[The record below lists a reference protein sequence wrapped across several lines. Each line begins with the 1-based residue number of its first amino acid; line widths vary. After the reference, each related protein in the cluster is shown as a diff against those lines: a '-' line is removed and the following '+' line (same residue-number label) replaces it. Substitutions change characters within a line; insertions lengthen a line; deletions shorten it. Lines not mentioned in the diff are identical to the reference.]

1 MNKTKVWTPNGYQ
14 VGPINS
20 LVGKGE
26 SIIDYTNGTGTLVTK
41 GKVGVDN
48 QPSSVKQN
56 DSNVIAGN
64 DIDWTT
70 GVKFS
75 DQIAPLTAKL
85 QMYNNIEKTTGKNYN
100 MSSLSKQTV
109 QLQKQQIDKA
119 KAPLLSQMKNITD
132 RQQIQHDIQG
142 SVENMKKYDSGKSS
156 SYFYSRIGNGKVP
169 NSWLTSAR
177 LIPALTETAML
188 NHWLSNKPKG
198 ANIYSQNTYA
208 PLALQT
214 LAASRIS
221 PYPMIQAAKLADR
234 QGMYSINK
242 SGGYTGAQ
250 RQNARIAQ
258 NLGTQRNIANILQN
272 AEEKNIAYRNAWAQ
286 AALQAGESDAAR
298 RQSAKQYNW
307 ETYNKAHG
315 AKTKGI
321 ETHVANL
328 GAMWQ
333 KYWADRIKN
342 KQYED
347 TLSLYQQDLDNRKL
361 ALKRLLGGDNLGNDN
376 LTKTKDS
383 APNNANS
390 ATLSKYNIL
399 NQYYTPDSLGGYKF
413 SINNPYTYPN
423 SLPAGQ
429 RIGRYGSM
437 PDFMPIGDNRN
448 RGKINTPNFNYPI
461 MTSARMNKKPNQMM
475 WNPNLGTIT
484 TNDDTNGYMLFDNQQ
499 DLDNFNTRMNNVRNA
514 SFDDYMPGGAYYDKG
529 ASGILFDN
537 ILPGFYANKRNR
549 TSKYTGPI

>member
-48 QPSSVKQN
+48 QPSSVKEN

-64 DIDWTT
+64 DVDWTT
-70 GVKFS
+70 GMKFS

-85 QMYNNIEKTTGKNYN
+85 QMYNNIEKATGKNHN

-156 SYFYSRIGNGKVP
+156 SYFYSRTGNGKVP

-214 LAASRIS
+214 LASSRIS

-234 QGMYSINK
+234 QGMYSINQ

-272 AEEKNIAYRNAWAQ
+272 VEEKNMGYRNAWAQ

-307 ETYNKAHG
+307 ETYNRAHG

-347 TLSLYQQDLDNRKL
+347 TLSLYQHDVDNRKL
-361 ALKRLLGGDNLGNDN
+361 ALKGLLADNGGLDN
-376 LTKTKDS
+376 LTKSKSPTS
-383 APNNANS
+383 SNTSNTTS
-390 ATLSKYNIL
+390 SKYNIL
-399 NQYYTPDSLGGYKF
+399 NQYYTPNSLGGYRF
-413 SINNPYTYPN
+413 SINNPYAYPN
-423 SLPAGQ
+423 NLPSAQ
-429 RIGRYGSM
+429 RIGKYGTM

-448 RGKINTPNFNYPI
+448 RRTISLSNFNYPI
-461 MTSARMNKKPNQMM
+461 MTSARMNKTPNQMM

-484 TNDDTNGYMLFDNQQ
+484 TNDDPNGYMLFDNQQ
-499 DLDNFNTRMNNVRNA
+499 DLDNFNIRMNNVRNA

>member
-100 MSSLSKQTV
+100 MSSLSKQTA

-156 SYFYSRIGNGKVP
+156 SYFYSRTGNGKVP

-177 LIPALTETAML
+177 LIPAIAETAML
-188 NHWLSNKPKG
+188 NHWFSNKPKG

-234 QGMYSINK
+234 QGMYSINQ

-321 ETHVANL
+321 ETHVASL

-347 TLSLYQQDLDNRKL
+347 TLSLYQQDVDNRKL
-361 ALKRLLGGDNLGNDN
+361 ALKRLLGGNLGSDN
-376 LTKTKDS
+376 LTKTKAS
-383 APNNANS
+383 TPNNTNS
-390 ATLSKYNIL
+390 ATSSKYNIL

-413 SINNPYTYPN
+413 SINNPYTYSN
-423 SLPAGQ
+423 SLPASQ
-429 RIGRYGSM
+429 RIGRYGTM

-448 RGKINTPNFNYPI
+448 RRQINISNFNYPI
-461 MTSARMNKKPNQMM
+461 MTSARMNKTPNQMM

-484 TNDDTNGYMLFDNQQ
+484 TNDDPNGYMLFDNQQ
-499 DLDNFNTRMNNVRNA
+499 DLDDFNTRINNVRNA
-514 SFDDYMPGGAYYDKG
+514 SFNDYMPGGAYYDKG
-529 ASGILFDN
+529 ASGILFNN

>member
-100 MSSLSKQTV
+100 MSSLSKQTA

-132 RQQIQHDIQG
+132 RQQIQHDIHG
-142 SVENMKKYDSGKSS
+142 SVENMKKYDS
-156 SYFYSRIGNGKVP
+156 GKVP

-177 LIPALTETAML
+177 LIPAIAETAML

-234 QGMYSINK
+234 QGMYSINQ

-361 ALKRLLGGDNLGNDN
+361 ALKRLLGGDNLGNDT
-376 LTKTKDS
+376 LTKTKAS
-383 APNNANS
+383 TPNNANS
-390 ATLSKYNIL
+390 ATSSKYNIL

-461 MTSARMNKKPNQMM
+461 MTSARMNKTPNQMM
-475 WNPNLGTIT
+475 WNPNLGIRT
-484 TNDDTNGYMLFDNQQ
+484 TNDDPNGYMFFDNQK
-499 DLDNFNTRMNNVRNA
+499 DLDDFNTRMNNVLNA
-514 SFDDYMPGGAYYDKG
+514 PLVYYMPGGIYYNRG
-529 ASGILFDN
+529 ASGIT
-537 ILPGFYANKRNR
+537 Y
-549 TSKYTGPI
+549 

>member
-48 QPSSVKQN
+48 QPSSVKEN

-64 DIDWTT
+64 DVDWTT
-70 GVKFS
+70 GIKFS

-142 SVENMKKYDSGKSS
+142 SVENMKKYDLGKSS
-156 SYFYSRIGNGKVP
+156 SYFYSRTGNGKVP

-188 NHWLSNKPKG
+188 SHWLSNKPKG

-214 LAASRIS
+214 LASSRIS

-234 QGMYSINK
+234 QGMYSINQ

-272 AEEKNIAYRNAWAQ
+272 VEDKNIGYRNAWAQ

-307 ETYNKAHG
+307 ETYNRAHG

-347 TLSLYQQDLDNRKL
+347 TLSLYQQDVDNRKL
-361 ALKRLLGGDNLGNDN
+361 ALKGLLADNGGLDN
-376 LTKTKDS
+376 LTKSKSPTS
-383 APNNANS
+383 SNTGNTTS
-390 ATLSKYNIL
+390 SKYNIL
-399 NQYYTPDSLGGYKF
+399 NQYYTPDSLGGYRF

-423 SLPAGQ
+423 NLPSAQ
-429 RIGRYGSM
+429 RIGKYGIM

-448 RGKINTPNFNYPI
+448 RRPISLSNFNYPI
-461 MTSARMNKKPNQMM
+461 MTSARMNKTPNQMM
-475 WNPNLGTIT
+475 WNSNLGIRT
-484 TNDDTNGYMLFDNQQ
+484 TNDDPNGYMQFDSQK
-499 DLDNFNTRMNNVRNA
+499 DLDDFNARMNNVLNA
-514 SFDDYMPGGAYYDKG
+514 PLVYYMPGGIYHNIG
-529 ASGILFDN
+529 ASGITYEDDG
-537 ILPGFYANKRNR
+537 LPGFLRK
-549 TSKYTGPI
+549 

>member
-48 QPSSVKQN
+48 QPSSVKEN

-64 DIDWTT
+64 DVDWTT
-70 GVKFS
+70 GMKFS

-85 QMYNNIEKTTGKNYN
+85 QMYNNIEKATGKNYN

-156 SYFYSRIGNGKVP
+156 SYFYSRTGNGKVP

-188 NHWLSNKPKG
+188 SHWLSNKPNG

-214 LAASRIS
+214 LASSRIS

-234 QGMYSINK
+234 QGMYSINQ

-272 AEEKNIAYRNAWAQ
+272 VEEKNIGYRNAWAQ

-347 TLSLYQQDLDNRKL
+347 TLSLYQQDVDNRKL
-361 ALKRLLGGDNLGNDN
+361 ALKGLLSDNGGIDN
-376 LTKTKDS
+376 LTKSKSPTSSNTGNTKS
-383 APNNANS
+383 
-390 ATLSKYNIL
+390 SKYNIL
-399 NQYYTPDSLGGYKF
+399 NQYYTPDSLGGYRF

-423 SLPAGQ
+423 NLPSAQ
-429 RIGRYGSM
+429 RIGKYGIM

-448 RGKINTPNFNYPI
+448 RRPISLSNFNYPI
-461 MTSARMNKKPNQMM
+461 MTSARMNKTPNQMM
-475 WNPNLGTIT
+475 WNSNLGIRT
-484 TNDDTNGYMLFDNQQ
+484 TNDDPNGYMQFDSQK
-499 DLDNFNTRMNNVRNA
+499 DLDDFNARMNNVLNA
-514 SFDDYMPGGAYYDKG
+514 PLVYYMPGGIYHNIG
-529 ASGILFDN
+529 ASGITYEDDG
-537 ILPGFYANKRNR
+537 LPGFYANKRNR
-549 TSKYTGPI
+549 TSKYTGQ

>member
-48 QPSSVKQN
+48 QPSSVKEN

-64 DIDWTT
+64 DVDWTT
-70 GVKFS
+70 GMKFS

-85 QMYNNIEKTTGKNYN
+85 QMYNNIEKATGKNHN

-156 SYFYSRIGNGKVP
+156 SYFYSRTGNGKVP

-234 QGMYSINK
+234 QGMYSINQ

-272 AEEKNIAYRNAWAQ
+272 VEEKNIGYRNAWAQ

-307 ETYNKAHG
+307 ETYNRAHG

-347 TLSLYQQDLDNRKL
+347 TLSLYQQDVDNRKL
-361 ALKRLLGGDNLGNDN
+361 ALKRLLGGDNLGSDN
-376 LTKTKDS
+376 LTKTKTSD
-383 APNNANS
+383 PNNANS
-390 ATLSKYNIL
+390 TTSSKYNIL
-399 NQYYTPDSLGGYKF
+399 NQYYTPDSLGGYRF

-423 SLPAGQ
+423 NLPSAQ
-429 RIGRYGSM
+429 RIGKYGTM

-448 RGKINTPNFNYPI
+448 RRTISLSNFNYPI
-461 MTSARMNKKPNQMM
+461 MTSARMSKIPNEMM
-475 WNPNLGTIT
+475 WNPNLGTRT
-484 TNDDTNGYMLFDNQQ
+484 TNYDPNGYMLFDNQQ

-514 SFDDYMPGGAYYDKG
+514 SFGDYMPGGAYYDKG

>member
-142 SVENMKKYDSGKSS
+142 SVQNMKKYDSGKSS
-156 SYFYSRIGNGKVP
+156 SYFYSRTGNGKVP

-234 QGMYSINK
+234 QGMYSINQ

-347 TLSLYQQDLDNRKL
+347 TLGLYQQDIDNRKDAIK
-361 ALKRLLGGDNLGNDN
+361 ALLSGGQQSVVDNVGTQNNQSQQSPSDYTHSGN
-376 LTKTKDS
+376 L
-383 APNNANS
+383 
-390 ATLSKYNIL
+390 NIL
-399 NQYYTPDSLGGYKF
+399 NKYYHNTPLGDVF
-413 SINNPYTYPN
+413 SIQNPYKIPQTDA
-423 SLPAGQ
+423 SMQ
-429 RIGRYGSM
+429 RIPKGKYWMIPDQMQPKRYNSDQIRQAISGAQNTRQWAQNVLNQNEM
-437 PDFMPIGDNRN
+437 NWGTIGDGNIYRDAHIYFNEPNNYTWQLRN
-448 RGKINTPNFNYPI
+448 KYPLAKVTYI
-461 MTSARMNKKPNQMM
+461 
-475 WNPNLGTIT
+475 
-484 TNDDTNGYMLFDNQQ
+484 
-499 DLDNFNTRMNNVRNA
+499 
-514 SFDDYMPGGAYYDKG
+514 PGVE
-529 ASGILFDN
+529 
-537 ILPGFYANKRNR
+537 
-549 TSKYTGPI
+549 

>member
-48 QPSSVKQN
+48 QPSSVKEN

-64 DIDWTT
+64 DVDWTT
-70 GVKFS
+70 GMKFS

-85 QMYNNIEKTTGKNYN
+85 QMYNNIEKATGKNYN

-156 SYFYSRIGNGKVP
+156 SYFYSRTGNGKVP

-188 NHWLSNKPKG
+188 SHWLSNKPNG

-214 LAASRIS
+214 LASSRIS

-234 QGMYSINK
+234 QGMYSINQ

-272 AEEKNIAYRNAWAQ
+272 VEEKNIGYRNAWAQ

-298 RQSAKQYNW
+298 RQSAKQYNL

-347 TLSLYQQDLDNRKL
+347 TLSLYQQDVDNRKL
-361 ALKRLLGGDNLGNDN
+361 ALKGLLSDNGGIDN
-376 LTKTKDS
+376 LTKSKSPTSSNTGNTKS
-383 APNNANS
+383 
-390 ATLSKYNIL
+390 SKYNIL
-399 NQYYTPDSLGGYKF
+399 NQYYTPDSLGGYRF

-423 SLPAGQ
+423 NLPSAQ
-429 RIGRYGSM
+429 RIGKYGIM

-448 RGKINTPNFNYPI
+448 RRTISLSNFNYPI
-461 MTSARMNKKPNQMM
+461 MTSARMNKTPNQMM
-475 WNPNLGTIT
+475 WNSNLGIRT
-484 TNDDTNGYMLFDNQQ
+484 TNDDPNGYMQFDSQK
-499 DLDNFNTRMNNVRNA
+499 DLDDFNTRMNNVLNA
-514 SFDDYMPGGAYYDKG
+514 PLVYYMPGGIYHNIG
-529 ASGILFDN
+529 ASGITYEDDG
-537 ILPGFYANKRNR
+537 LPGFYANKRNR
-549 TSKYTGPI
+549 TSKYTGQ

>member
-156 SYFYSRIGNGKVP
+156 SYFYSSTGNGKVP

-234 QGMYSINK
+234 QGMYSINQ

-383 APNNANS
+383 APNNTNS
-390 ATLSKYNIL
+390 ATSSKYNIL
-399 NQYYTPDSLGGYKF
+399 NQYYTPDSLLGYKF

-423 SLPAGQ
+423 SFPASQ
-429 RIGRYGSM
+429 RIGRYGAM
-437 PDFMPIGDNRN
+437 PDFVPIGDNRN

-461 MTSARMNKKPNQMM
+461 MTSARMNKIPNQMM
-475 WNPNLGTIT
+475 WNPNLGTRT
-484 TNDDTNGYMLFDNQQ
+484 TNDDPNGYMLFDNQQ

-514 SFDDYMPGGAYYDKG
+514 SFDDYMPGGVYYDKG

>member
-48 QPSSVKQN
+48 QPSSVKEN

-70 GVKFS
+70 GIKFS

-85 QMYNNIEKTTGKNYN
+85 QMYNNIEKATGKNYN
-100 MSSLSKQTV
+100 MSSLSKQTA

-156 SYFYSRIGNGKVP
+156 SYFYSRTGNGKVP

-188 NHWLSNKPKG
+188 SHWLSNKPKG

-214 LAASRIS
+214 LASSRIS

-234 QGMYSINK
+234 QGMYSINQ

-272 AEEKNIAYRNAWAQ
+272 VEEKNMGYRNAWAQ

-307 ETYNKAHG
+307 ETYNRAHG

-347 TLSLYQQDLDNRKL
+347 TLSLYQQDVDNRKL
-361 ALKRLLGGDNLGNDN
+361 ALKGLLEGN
-376 LTKTKDS
+376 KTTNGTNGTTTS
-383 APNNANS
+383 GPINNNAV
-390 ATLSKYNIL
+390 SKTTSGNLNIL
-399 NQYYTPDSLGGYKF
+399 NQYYHNTPLGDVFSL
-413 SINNPYTYPN
+413 NNPYRIHQTDT
-423 SLPAGQ
+423 SMQ
-429 RIGRYGSM
+429 RIPKGKYWMIPDQMPLKRYNSDQIRQAISGAQNTRQWAQNILNQNEINM
-437 PDFMPIGDNRN
+437 GTIGDGNIYRDVNFHFIEPNNYTWQLRN
-448 RGKINTPNFNYPI
+448 RYPLAKVTYI
-461 MTSARMNKKPNQMM
+461 P
-475 WNPNLGTIT
+475 GI
-484 TNDDTNGYMLFDNQQ
+484 DN
-499 DLDNFNTRMNNVRNA
+499 R
-514 SFDDYMPGGAYYDKG
+514 
-529 ASGILFDN
+529 
-537 ILPGFYANKRNR
+537 
-549 TSKYTGPI
+549 

>member
-48 QPSSVKQN
+48 QPSSVKEN

-100 MSSLSKQTV
+100 MSSLSKQTA

-142 SVENMKKYDSGKSS
+142 SVENMNKYDLGKSS
-156 SYFYSRIGNGKVP
+156 SYFYSRTGNGKVP

-177 LIPALTETAML
+177 LIPAIAETAML

-234 QGMYSINK
+234 QGMYSINQ

-272 AEEKNIAYRNAWAQ
+272 VEEKNIGYRNAWAQ

-321 ETHVANL
+321 ETHVASL

-347 TLSLYQQDLDNRKL
+347 TLSLYQQDVDNRKL

-383 APNNANS
+383 APNNTNS
-390 ATLSKYNIL
+390 ATPSKYNIL
-399 NQYYTPDSLGGYKF
+399 NQYYTPDSLGGYRF

-423 SLPAGQ
+423 NLPSAQ
-429 RIGRYGSM
+429 RIGKYGTM

-448 RGKINTPNFNYPI
+448 RRQINTPNFNYPI
-461 MTSARMNKKPNQMM
+461 MTSARMNKIPNQMM
-475 WNPNLGTIT
+475 WNSNLGTRT
-484 TNDDTNGYMLFDNQQ
+484 TNDDPNGYMYFDSQK
-499 DLDNFNTRMNNVRNA
+499 DLDDFNTRMNNVLNA
-514 SFDDYMPGGAYYDKG
+514 PLVYYMPGGIYHNRG
-529 ASGILFDN
+529 ASGITYEDDTQS
-537 ILPGFYANKRNR
+537 GFYANKRNR
-549 TSKYTGPI
+549 TSKYTGQ

>member
-48 QPSSVKQN
+48 QPSSVKEN

-64 DIDWTT
+64 DVDWTT
-70 GVKFS
+70 GMKFS

-156 SYFYSRIGNGKVP
+156 SYFYSRTGNGKVP

-188 NHWLSNKPKG
+188 SHWLSNKPKG

-214 LAASRIS
+214 LSSSRIS

-234 QGMYSINK
+234 QGMYSINQ

-272 AEEKNIAYRNAWAQ
+272 VEEKNMGYRNAWAQ

-307 ETYNKAHG
+307 ETYNRAHG

-347 TLSLYQQDLDNRKL
+347 TLSLYQQDVDNRKL
-361 ALKRLLGGDNLGNDN
+361 ALKGLLSDNGELDN
-376 LTKTKDS
+376 LTKSKSPTSSNTGNTKS
-383 APNNANS
+383 
-390 ATLSKYNIL
+390 SKYNIL
-399 NQYYTPDSLGGYKF
+399 NQYYTPDSLGGYRF

-423 SLPAGQ
+423 NLPSTQ
-429 RIGRYGSM
+429 RIGKYGTM

-448 RGKINTPNFNYPI
+448 RRPISLSNFNYPI
-461 MTSARMNKKPNQMM
+461 MTSARMNKTPNQMM
-475 WNPNLGTIT
+475 WNSNLGIRT
-484 TNDDTNGYMLFDNQQ
+484 TNDDPNGYMQFDSQK
-499 DLDNFNTRMNNVRNA
+499 DLDDFNARMNNVLNA
-514 SFDDYMPGGAYYDKG
+514 PLVYYMPGGIYHNIG
-529 ASGILFDN
+529 ASGITYEDDG
-537 ILPGFYANKRNR
+537 LPGFYANKRNR
-549 TSKYTGPI
+549 TSKYTGQ